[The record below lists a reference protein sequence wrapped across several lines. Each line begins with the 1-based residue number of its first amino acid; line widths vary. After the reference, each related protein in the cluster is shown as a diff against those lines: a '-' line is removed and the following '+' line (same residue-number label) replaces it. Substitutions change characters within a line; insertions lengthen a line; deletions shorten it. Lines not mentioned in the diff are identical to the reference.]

1 LVASAAT
8 AANVHFVILV
18 LDIRWRM
25 LDPGNRRAERVRQIL
40 SARGLTLYR
49 VSQHSAE
56 MFGRLSPSFVPHSL
70 YYDLAVSRLSPSIQQ
85 LLALSRITNY
95 RLSDWLAVF
104 GFDLD
109 TIPRLQCMVPR
120 NRTAILDSSVYDM
133 ESWIPWF
140 AEKPASQFPEAIAPL
155 GEFLIRSAPVRA
167 RELPTGGKARFLYAK
182 VGEEDFLA
190 FPDIGP
196 GSIIRIDTRRA
207 KETPSPAKNHSDKR
221 IFVIEHDRGF
231 ACARLS
237 WLGNNRISVSSPQ
250 LPFSPGEL
258 FLDRELRILGV
269 VDAEIRS
276 LPPRASTPAPFLAST
291 FHKPQRLPSIDSQ
304 LSLKQLIRRSR
315 VRTGLSF
322 REASQMTRSIARRL
336 ADPHYFAAA
345 STLSDYETLAAPP
358 RRIHKIITLCALYS
372 IGFWDFLRASGLS
385 LEGTGT
391 EPMPDEWVA
400 REYPLAGPRADSAA
414 GDTLAQ
420 ERSNDFW
427 ESLLKRWQEIPLFL
441 RNSLGEIT
449 SIPNFS
455 FSDVFWVGADPNP
468 IHPWLENAEFVAINR
483 RVRKPVPWRG
493 TTFWEQPLYLLLAR
507 DGRYLCGC
515 CTLER
520 GFVIVHP
527 YPEKAFSPREFKN
540 GTDAEVMGQVTAI
553 LRRFI

>member
-1 LVASAAT
+1 MVASAAS
-8 AANVHFVILV
+8 AENVHFVILV

-40 SARGLTLYR
+40 ASRGLSLYR
-49 VSQHSAE
+49 VSRQSVE
-56 MFGRLSPSFVPHSL
+56 FFGRLSPSFIPHRL
-70 YYDLAVSRLSPSIQQ
+70 YYDLAVSCLSPSIQQ

-109 TIPRLQCMVPR
+109 TIPELQCMVPR
-120 NRTAILDSSVYDM
+120 NRTAILDSSVYDTQR
-133 ESWIPWF
+133 WIPWF
-140 AEKPASQFPEAIAPL
+140 AENPASQFREAIAPL
-155 GEFLIRSAPVRA
+155 GEFLVRSAPLRA
-167 RELPTGGKARFLYAK
+167 GELPTGAKTRFLYAK
-182 VGEEDFLA
+182 IGEKDFLA
-190 FPDIGP
+190 FPDIAP

-231 ACARLS
+231 SCAHLS
-237 WLGNNRISVSSPQ
+237 SLGNNRIRVSSPQ

-258 FLDRELRILGV
+258 VLDRELRILGV
-269 VDAEIRS
+269 LDAEIRS
-276 LPPRASTPAPFLAST
+276 LPQRASTSAPFLAST
-291 FHKPQRLPSIDSQ
+291 FHKPQRLPPMDSQ
-304 LSLKQLIRRSR
+304 MSLKHLIGRSR
-315 VRTGLSF
+315 VRAGLSF
-322 REASQMTRSIARRL
+322 REASQMTRSIAQRL

-345 STLSDYETLAAPP
+345 STLSDYETLAVPP

-385 LEGTGT
+385 LQGMGT
-391 EPMPDEWVA
+391 EPMPDELVA
-400 REYPLAGPRADSAA
+400 REFPLAGRRADSATGERA
-414 GDTLAQ
+414 GRK
-420 ERSNDFW
+420 RSNDFW
-427 ESLLKRWQEIPLFL
+427 ETLLKRWQEIPLFL
-441 RNSLGEIT
+441 RNSLSEIT

-527 YPEKAFSPREFKN
+527 YPEKAISPREFKN

-553 LRRFI
+553 LRRFT